1 MLCSVYKSKKKEG
14 AYLYLPKKDDFS
26 DVPQALMDMFGKPFF
41 VMVFKLDGRE
51 LAQVDAGKVRE
62 SLDKQGF
69 FLQLPPPP
77 ENLLEKYKQ
86 EKARQKGT
94 PEK

>member
-1 MLCSVYKSKKKEG
+1 
-14 AYLYLPKKDDFS
+14 
-26 DVPQALMDMFGKPFF
+26 
-41 VMVFKLDGRE
+41 MVFKLDGRE